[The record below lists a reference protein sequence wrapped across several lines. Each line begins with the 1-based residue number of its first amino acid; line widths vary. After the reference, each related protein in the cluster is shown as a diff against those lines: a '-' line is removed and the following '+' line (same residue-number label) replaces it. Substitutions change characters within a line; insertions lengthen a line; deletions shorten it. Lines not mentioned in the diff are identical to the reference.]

1 MSLVLRVA
9 VSSGR
14 PGATLGGTPWLP
26 GEALGPTESIL
37 GLRSFEENPCSRFC
51 RFLLDAAQKGCLTAA
66 GPVGLSRLERCVQDG
81 SVWCDPSVDDTST
94 AGPGWQEALRP
105 ASTEALAP
113 HARRRTGEIEGARV
127 AGVARDSCSRRS
139 GRASADAPRGEA
151 AAEASRRTPHRR
163 PHDHRRAHHASPS
176 HRRTHAGKTS
186 YWDERYTKDPE
197 PFDWYQRYSGI
208 QELVQKYVKKDD
220 AVMMAGCGNSRLSED
235 MFEDGFANI
244 SNVDISRV
252 VIDQMGDKYKDKPAL
267 TFQQMNVCS
276 LEFPDESFDAV
287 IVKGTMDA
295 ILCGEGSTANVA
307 KMCMEVSRILKPSGV
322 LFVVSYGV
330 PDNRMQYLENEDYS
344 WTVTT
349 HTVPKPT
356 VSATAVPDT
365 KDANSVHYIYVCAK
379 GGNAEEG

>member
-1 MSLVLRVA
+1 MYPPKPRPVVA
-9 VSSGR
+9 PSAARR
-14 PGATLGGTPWLP
+14 PR
-26 GEALGPTESIL
+26 I
-37 GLRSFEENPCSRFC
+37 RR
-51 RFLLDAAQKGCLTAA
+51 A
-66 GPVGLSRLERCVQDG
+66 GP
-81 SVWCDPSVDDTST
+81 P
-94 AGPGWQEALRP
+94 
-105 ASTEALAP
+105 
-113 HARRRTGEIEGARV
+113 
-127 AGVARDSCSRRS
+127 
-139 GRASADAPRGEA
+139 A
-151 AAEASRRTPHRR
+151 AAAPTDAR
-163 PHDHRRAHHASPS
+163 PNDT
-176 HRRTHAGKTS
+176 THTGKTS

-208 QELVQKYVKKDD
+208 QELLQKYVKKDD
-220 AVMMAGCGNSRLSED
+220 AVLMAGCGNSRLSED

-307 KMCMEVSRILKPSGV
+307 KMCMEVSRVLKQSGI

-349 HTVPKPT
+349 HTVG
-356 VSATAVPDT
+356 VAVRDCPGRRSREIPDCDT
-365 KDANSVHYIYVCAK
+365 S
-379 GGNAEEG
+379 

>member
-1 MSLVLRVA
+1 M
-9 VSSGR
+9 
-14 PGATLGGTPWLP
+14 
-26 GEALGPTESIL
+26 
-37 GLRSFEENPCSRFC
+37 
-51 RFLLDAAQKGCLTAA
+51 AQY
-66 GPVGLSRLERCVQDG
+66 
-81 SVWCDPSVDDTST
+81 
-94 AGPGWQEALRP
+94 
-105 ASTEALAP
+105 
-113 HARRRTGEIEGARV
+113 
-127 AGVARDSCSRRS
+127 
-139 GRASADAPRGEA
+139 
-151 AAEASRRTPHRR
+151 
-163 PHDHRRAHHASPS
+163 
-176 HRRTHAGKTS
+176 GKTS

-307 KMCMEVSRILKPSGV
+307 KMCMEVSRVLKPSGV